1 MVVPL
6 TGVVGDLTNL
16 IPSSSDLIQQVILGA
31 GAGVVLAG
39 IKSSGGQDIL
49 DPLQIFHKNAPAGAP
64 ANVVVGATVA
74 ASAFAAM
81 PPAAQQALVAQGV
94 HIIAG

>member
-1 MVVPL
+1 MAVPL

-49 DPLQIFHKNAPAGAP
+49 DPLKIFHKDAPAAAP
-64 ANVVVGATVA
+64 NLVVGATVA
-74 ASAFAAM
+74 ASVFAAM
-81 PPAAQQALVAQGV
+81 PPATQQAMVAQGV
-94 HIIAG
+94 HIVAG